1 MKKMPLGDW
10 RVKRKKD
17 SREVAEAV
25 GLSMSGYL
33 NIEGGRRSP
42 SRKTA
47 QKIADCLMVRYDQI
61 IWPIDASN
69 CNIST
74 GTCGQ

>member
-1 MKKMPLGDW
+1 MKKMSLRDW

-25 GLSMSGYL
+25 GLSISGYL
-33 NIEGGRRSP
+33 NIEGGRRGP

-47 QKIADCLMVRYDQI
+47 QNIADYLMLRLDQI

-69 CNIST
+69 CNTQT
-74 GTCGQ
+74 GTES